1 MAIAEQLAAT
11 SDSDD
16 RIAIWTDDQRISWS
30 QLAGVYRGKLK
41 SLATWKNQRVG
52 LALTSNANGIA
63 SLAALQDLRADVFLF
78 DIDTPE
84 EQCRRWIDRF
94 SLQALLLAED
104 RIQASTIV
112 HDTAQSSGGSVT
124 ILTSGT
130 TGEPKAVRHTWK
142 GLTRPVRQTMTD
154 DPQRWLLAFRP
165 HLYAGLQVILQALAN
180 HQTLVVPTLSAEPNS
195 VINLMVDAAVEYA
208 SATPSFWRRL
218 VMFADSSAI
227 KRVPLR
233 QITLGGEVVDQ
244 SLLDRL
250 HDLFPSA
257 RLAHIYATTEMGRC
271 FAVSDGCAGFPI
283 SYLQAPTAD
292 GVEMRLEAGEL
303 WVRSANA
310 MSGYENTTELTDD
323 RNLHQGWF
331 PTRDVVEVQG
341 ERVFFVGRRSDM
353 INVGGNKVYPVAVE
367 KVIRQL
373 VEVADVRV
381 FGVPSSVAGQLVAC
395 DVVPAAG
402 VSPEQVRKNVMRVC
416 QQQLD
421 RYQCPRIVEIKR
433 ELDLNDAGKIAR

>member
-180 HQTLVVPTLSAEPNS
+180 Q
-195 VINLMVDAAVEYA
+195 
-208 SATPSFWRRL
+208 R
-218 VMFADSSAI
+218 
-227 KRVPLR
+227 
-233 QITLGGEVVDQ
+233 
-244 SLLDRL
+244 
-250 HDLFPSA
+250 
-257 RLAHIYATTEMGRC
+257 
-271 FAVSDGCAGFPI
+271 
-283 SYLQAPTAD
+283 
-292 GVEMRLEAGEL
+292 
-303 WVRSANA
+303 
-310 MSGYENTTELTDD
+310 GY
-323 RNLHQGWF
+323 H
-331 PTRDVVEVQG
+331 V
-341 ERVFFVGRRSDM
+341 
-353 INVGGNKVYPVAVE
+353 
-367 KVIRQL
+367 
-373 VEVADVRV
+373 
-381 FGVPSSVAGQLVAC
+381 
-395 DVVPAAG
+395 
-402 VSPEQVRKNVMRVC
+402 
-416 QQQLD
+416 
-421 RYQCPRIVEIKR
+421 
-433 ELDLNDAGKIAR
+433 